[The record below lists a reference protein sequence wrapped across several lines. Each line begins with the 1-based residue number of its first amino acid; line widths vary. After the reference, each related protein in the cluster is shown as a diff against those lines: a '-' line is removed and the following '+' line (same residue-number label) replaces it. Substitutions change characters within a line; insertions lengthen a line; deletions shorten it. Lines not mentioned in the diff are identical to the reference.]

1 MRARDRRALG
11 LIATGIYMTVYI
23 FFAASVG
30 GLFAEKPWY
39 AQIAFFAVA
48 GIVWVFPLRPL
59 FLWMSK
65 PDADELPPEKPP
77 ATSVV
82 KRR

>member
-1 MRARDRRALG
+1 MRARERRGIG
-11 LIATGIYMTVYI
+11 LVSTGLYLVVYI
-23 FFAASVG
+23 FFAASIG

-48 GIVWVFPLRPL
+48 GIIWVLPLRPL
-59 FLWMSK
+59 FAWMSK

-77 ATSVV
+77 AISVV